1 MHLVINQCILLSCC
15 DPKFRFHYG
24 DILHKMDQCSVNL
37 IANVVTAS
45 NYGILEN
52 AEERN
57 TETTE

>member
-24 DILHKMDQCSVNL
+24 DILHKIDQCSVNL

-52 AEERN
+52 AE
-57 TETTE
+57 